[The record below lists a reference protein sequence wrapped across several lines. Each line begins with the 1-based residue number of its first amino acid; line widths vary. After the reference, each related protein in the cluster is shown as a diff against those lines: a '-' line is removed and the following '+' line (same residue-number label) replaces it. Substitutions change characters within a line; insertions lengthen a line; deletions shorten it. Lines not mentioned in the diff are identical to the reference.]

1 MERTHSSP
9 LTPLERSHS
18 HHSPPVRARVKVL
31 FAMVLNNLIS
41 NLKSQISILSLF
53 RYFVIPLVHY
63 SVIPLVRYFVIPLFR
78 GVIFNFSFFT
88 LPSLKE
94 RGRG

>member
-53 RYFVIPLVHY
+53 RYFVIPLV
-63 SVIPLVRYFVIPLFR
+63 RFFVIPLFR

>member
-53 RYFVIPLVHY
+53 RYFVIPLV
-63 SVIPLVRYFVIPLFR
+63 RYFVIPLFR